1 MSRRTGILLLLVM
14 NFVWGGS
21 YAVAK
26 WALQFMPP
34 AMLLMSRFLLGGL
47 VLLLVAPRPLPRI
60 SRRDWLGVTLVG
72 ALGITLA
79 FLLNFWGLQRTTATK
94 AAIEITLEPIILVL
108 LARMFLA
115 ERLHPRTMAALA
127 ISLSGTFLLLLGGKD
142 AATLW
147 KEIVGAGELLGD
159 ILVLFSVALGGV
171 YTVISK
177 PVSRR
182 IGAMWTTALSS
193 LIGAG
198 LTVPLA
204 VWEIGAGH
212 VIQWN
217 TGLVLAILF
226 LGLICT
232 ALGFALWNLVL
243 IDMPAGIMAVTL
255 NIQPLAG
262 IIIGW
267 LWLGETMTL
276 TGYAGTAL
284 ILGGVSLLPVEAP
297 PAAPT
302 PTPVSA

>member
-26 WALQFMPP
+26 WALGFMPP
-34 AMLLMSRFLLGGL
+34 ATLLMSRFLLGGL

-60 SRRDWLGVTLVG
+60 ARRDWLGVTLVG

-108 LARMFLA
+108 LARLFLA
-115 ERLHPRTMAALA
+115 ERLHPRTMVALA
-127 ISLSGTFLLLLGGKD
+127 ISLAGTFLLLLGGKD

-147 KEIVGAGELLGD
+147 QEIVGAGELLGD
-159 ILVLFSVALGGV
+159 ILVLISVALGGV

-217 TGLVLAILF
+217 GGLVLAILF
-226 LGLICT
+226 FGLICT

-255 NIQPLAG
+255 NVQPLAG

-297 PAAPT
+297 PAAPA
-302 PTPVSA
+302 PVPA

>member
-1 MSRRTGILLLLVM
+1 
-14 NFVWGGS
+14 
-21 YAVAK
+21 
-26 WALQFMPP
+26 
-34 AMLLMSRFLLGGL
+34 
-47 VLLLVAPRPLPRI
+47 
-60 SRRDWLGVTLVG
+60 
-72 ALGITLA
+72 
-79 FLLNFWGLQRTTATK
+79 TTATK

-127 ISLSGTFLLLLGGKD
+127 ISLAGTFLLLLGGKD
-142 AATLW
+142 PATLW

-198 LTVPLA
+198 LTLPLA
-204 VWEIGAGH
+204 AWEIGAGH
-212 VIQWN
+212 VIQWSP
-217 TGLVLAILF
+217 GLVLAILF

-284 ILGGVSLLPVEAP
+284 ILGGVSLLPVETP
-297 PAAPT
+297 PAAPA
-302 PTPVSA
+302 PKPVPA

>member
-1 MSRRTGILLLLVM
+1 MSRRTGILLLLAM

-34 AMLLMSRFLLGGL
+34 ATLLMSRFLLGGL
-47 VLLLVAPRPLPRI
+47 VLLLVSPRPLPRI

-127 ISLSGTFLLLLGGKD
+127 ISLAGTFLLLLGGKD

-159 ILVLFSVALGGV
+159 ILVLISVALGGV

-182 IGAMWTTALSS
+182 IGAMWVTTLSS
-193 LIGAG
+193 LIGAA
-198 LTVPLA
+198 LTLPMVA
-204 VWEIGAGH
+204 WEFGAGH

-217 TGLVLAILF
+217 SGLVLAILF
-226 LGLICT
+226 LGLVCT
-232 ALGFALWNLVL
+232 ALGFALWNRVL

-302 PTPVSA
+302 PTPVPA